1 MLEPPMWIITVRLRR
16 EVEDLCNC
24 GHKFSPDPLMWHL
37 STCHFQ
43 YKYSEQRER
52 DIEELQNELG
62 RLREDYLG

>member
-1 MLEPPMWIITVRLRR
+1 MNRPCGLLQRDLEEKLKTYVIAVI
-16 EVEDLCNC
+16 N
-24 GHKFSPDPLMWHL
+24 SPLTPLMWHL